1 MDNQIEFAHVNLIS
15 EDWKKLAR
23 FYIEVFN
30 CEPVYPER
38 NMKGEWI
45 DDLTNIKN
53 AKIRGIHLRLPG
65 SSEGPTLEIF
75 EYEQKTGRDKMPEIN
90 IPGFAHIAFH
100 ADNVEEILNKLIEN
114 GGEKYGELVTTIIDG
129 VGKLK
134 VIYTRDPEGN
144 IIEIQNWSK

>member
-1 MDNQIEFAHVNLIS
+1 
-15 EDWKKLAR
+15 
-23 FYIEVFN
+23 
-30 CEPVYPER
+30 
-38 NMKGEWI
+38 
-45 DDLTNIKN
+45 
-53 AKIRGIHLRLPG
+53 
-65 SSEGPTLEIF
+65 
-75 EYEQKTGRDKMPEIN
+75 MPEIN